1 MTLRLK
7 GSNSGDVSIKA
18 PATAG
23 NNTFTLPTSNGSA
36 EQFLKNSGTAGEL
49 EFSSMVEDSS
59 GRLLVGHSSSRDV
72 ANVAQPKIQIEGT
85 NVSTSTLSV
94 IRNSNDTGGPVLA
107 LSKTR
112 GTSTGSSTVVQ
123 SGDTAGA
130 IYFSGADGTDVNSYA
145 AWIEAEIDGTPG
157 GNDMPG
163 RLVFST
169 TADGANSPTERL
181 RLDSSG
187 RLLLG
192 STSLIN
198 PNINGLGHANRAQ
211 IVGGATGDGLT
222 VANTADFARINI
234 VRNAN
239 VGDNTELGTI
249 SFGSESGQHP
259 VERARISCFSD
270 TTGGSGG
277 RGGELIF
284 YTSAD
289 GSHEP
294 SARGKIIANGN
305 LTGWTGIYNDTT
317 GSAANVNVNSSG
329 SLMRSTSSAKYKT
342 NVETIEDSYADA
354 LLECRPVWYRSLCEQ
369 DNPEHGFW
377 GFIAEEVAE
386 IDPRLVSYRTTE
398 ASYDKKTGEAI
409 FSPVDPV
416 PEGVQ
421 YDRFVPHL
429 VNLIKRQKAT
439 ITAQQAQIDDLLAR
453 VTALEAA

>member
-7 GSNSGDVSIKA
+7 GANSGDVSIKA

-49 EFSSMVEDSS
+49 EFSSLVEDSS
-59 GRLLVGHSSSRDV
+59 GRLLVGTSSSTALGTDSYLAQIKTSGASAGLGIVRTANSV
-72 ANVAQPKIQIEGT
+72 APPFISLAKSRNDGIVSSGDFLGKLQFIAHDGNDYN
-85 NVSTSTLSV
+85 NVS
-94 IRNSNDTGGPVLA
+94 A
-107 LSKTR
+107 LI
-112 GTSTGSSTVVQ
+112 
-123 SGDTAGA
+123 SGE
-130 IYFSGADGTDVNSYA
+130 V
-145 AWIEAEIDGTPG
+145 DGTPG
-157 GNDMPG
+157 SDDVPG
-163 RLVFST
+163 RLTFHT
-169 TADGANSPTERL
+169 TADGASSPTERL

-187 RLLLG
+187 RLSLG

-277 RGGELIF
+277 RGGELIV

-305 LTGWTGIYNDTT
+305 LTGFTGIYNDTT

-329 SLMRSTSSAKYKT
+329 SVMRSTSSAKYKT

-377 GFIAEEVAE
+377 GFIAEEVAA

-398 ASYDKKTGEAI
+398 ASYDKETGEAI
-409 FSPVDPV
+409 FSSIDPV